1 MQALHHGDR
10 IDEVALAERA
20 HDVRVQGSQV
30 EALALQLLHEPLAD
44 LRLYGA
50 GRPLDGRCHLHAV
63 LVL

>member
-20 HDVRVQGSQV
+20 HDVRVQGGQV
-30 EALALQLLHEPLAD
+30 EALALPLLHEPLAD

-50 GRPLDGRCHLHAV
+50 GRPLV
-63 LVL
+63 L